1 MDIEGKKLSL
11 LAQMSGRSEK
21 IPMKPPRESQRP
33 ENNTVRI
40 ATAASIPKVLKQ
52 LGYDPVPLLAEL
64 GLELSLFDDPDNVI
78 PYALR
83 SRLIQLCVKTTDCQH
98 FGLLVGQH
106 IGLSSVGLV
115 GFLVQQSSNVQTALQ
130 SLVRYSPLHVR
141 GGVVYMDEG
150 DGSVLL
156 GYGIYQ
162 PKVEA
167 REQIEDGAHA
177 VLFNILRELCGPQWR
192 PLEVRFTHRK
202 PTDIRPFRQFFKAP
216 LIFDAER
223 SGVLFSSKWL
233 QQSVSGAKP
242 ELRRLLQKYV
252 DDLESHYSDD
262 FVAQVRRVLHTA
274 LVTQHATA
282 ERIAELFSIHPRTL
296 NRRLKVSGT
305 NFHKLADQSRFEIAQ
320 QWLEHS
326 SMELT
331 QIAAALGY
339 AEASAF
345 TRAFRRWSGT
355 TPSLWRKR
363 CQ

>member
-1 MDIEGKKLSL
+1 MTPPIEN
-11 LAQMSGRSEK
+11 QRSED
-21 IPMKPPRESQRP
+21 
-33 ENNTVRI
+33 NTVRI

-78 PYALR
+78 SYALR
-83 SRLIQLCVKTTDCQH
+83 SRLVQLCVNTTRCQH
-98 FGLLVGQH
+98 FGLLLGQH
-106 IGLSSVGLV
+106 VGLSSVGLV
-115 GFLVQQSSNVQTALQ
+115 GFLVQQSSNVQTALE
-130 SLVRYSPLHVR
+130 SLVRYAPLHVR
-141 GGVVYMDEG
+141 GGVVYMDQG

-162 PKVEA
+162 QKVEA
-167 REQIEDGAHA
+167 REQIEDGSAA
-177 VLFNILRELCGPQWR
+177 AIFNFLRELCGPRWR

-216 LIFDAER
+216 LIFNAER
-223 SGVLFSSKWL
+223 SGVLFSSKCL
-233 QQSVSGAKP
+233 QQSVSGAEP

-252 DDLESHYSDD
+252 DDLESQYSDD
-262 FVAQVRRVLHTA
+262 FVAQARRVLHTA
-274 LVTQHATA
+274 LLTQHATA
-282 ERIAELFSIHPRTL
+282 EQVAALFSIHPRTL
-296 NRRLKVSGT
+296 NRRLKASGT
-305 NFHKLADQSRFEIAQ
+305 NFHELANQSRFEIAQ

-326 SMELT
+326 SMELI

-339 AEASAF
+339 ADASAF

-363 CQ
+363 YQQAASEQKRAATASDLS